1 MLLQIALCLGLG
13 ILVLSEED
21 IVHCLSQD
29 KIYHR
34 TIYGDGGKR
43 RRPYNPSQRLPN
55 LYKPCWLLS
64 QYNHLLYPT
73 KKWKK
78 GFGYFL
84 GCFLLL
90 LLLLFFI
97 YLFIFS

>member
-1 MLLQIALCLGLG
+1 M
-13 ILVLSEED
+13 
-21 IVHCLSQD
+21 
-29 KIYHR
+29 
-34 TIYGDGGKR
+34 
-43 RRPYNPSQRLPN
+43 
-55 LYKPCWLLS
+55 S

-78 GFGYFL
+78 GFGYVL

-97 YLFIFS
+97 YLFIFSWYVFQRKRP